1 MSDATPTP
9 IKDAYVAVVGV
20 SGAGKSS
27 FISTCAGK
35 QRPQHYSTAGMA
47 GSPFMYNDHLRVH
60 LIDTPGFSDA
70 GDKSDVEKLRTIAV
84 WLLEMFKQGKK
95 LSGVVFLHP
104 ISVQKP
110 LGPSLINVLMFAR
123 LYGEAFYE
131 SVALVTSMWGKVP
144 IKEGERREKELV
156 DSDQF
161 FGFMHERGSKTFRY
175 GFAHDNR
182 ESALRIISHIL
193 ESDRDIALDSQQG
206 VQETRAGTR
215 LEQVQLRDFSRKIK
229 QNNDGILKLYR
240 EQINALLREIRD
252 GAERQQKLTDKME
265 QIIECNDQEVRDV
278 KKRMEEME
286 AQARLAQAEL
296 ARVEDGFKRER
307 KDREKAALEELERA
321 KRDLTRQ
328 HQQEVERVRT
338 EMTSDASQREKA
350 VRDEMGAAAGKRETA
365 LKDDI
370 SRLKEQ
376 VNRAQGEVKA
386 IQSKMDQEM
395 QGWKKAETDL
405 RKSLEQQLKEVERH
419 RAELEKEEKAKATL
433 IRDAEEAKVMM
444 KKEMASQKTE
454 MDNQRL
460 QEVKQVREDMARQA
474 KQAEETMNKRLEQQ
488 KSDLNKQHE
497 QAVRAAREEMSRV
510 AKADLEKKEKEVK
523 AEADKLMQE
532 LKLVLEKKEKE
543 MKVERE
549 KLLQDIKKKEQAMDR
564 REEALKAE
572 MENVMKL
579 SDENLKEVQRQIEEW
594 EKERVERERQQKELM
609 ERERQ
614 QRELMARR
622 GRFKLFG

>member
-1 MSDATPTP
+1 
-9 IKDAYVAVVGV
+9 
-20 SGAGKSS
+20 
-27 FISTCAGK
+27 
-35 QRPQHYSTAGMA
+35 
-47 GSPFMYNDHLRVH
+47 MYNDHLRVH
-60 LIDTPGFSDA
+60 LIDTPGFSDT

-206 VQETRAGTR
+206 VQEARAGTR

-321 KRDLTRQ
+321 KRDLTHQ

-386 IQSKMDQEM
+386 LQSKMDQEM

-405 RKSLEQQLKEVERH
+405 KKSLEQQLKEVDRQ
-419 RAELEKEEKAKATL
+419 RAELEKVEKAKATL
-433 IRDAEEAKVMM
+433 IRDAEEAKEMM
-444 KKEMASQKTE
+444 KKEMARQKTD
-454 MDNQRL
+454 MDNQRVL
-460 QEVKQVREDMARQA
+460 EVKKVREDMARQA
-474 KQAEETMNKRLEQQ
+474 KQAEEAMNKRLEQQ
-488 KSDLNKQHE
+488 KFDLNKQHE
-497 QAVRAAREEMSRV
+497 QAVKAAQEEMSRV
-510 AKADLEKKEKEVK
+510 LKADLEKKEKDIK
-523 AEADKLMQE
+523 AEADKLVQE
-532 LKLVLEKKEKE
+532 MKLDIEKKEKAIKTEAERLVQDMKMDLEKKEKE
-543 MKVERE
+543 MKAERE
-549 KLLQDIKKKEQAMDR
+549 KLLQDIKRQEQAVNY
-564 REEALKAE
+564 REAAVKAE
-572 MENVMKL
+572 MENVLKL
-579 SDENLKEVQRQIEEW
+579 SDESLKQVQKQIEQW
-594 EKERVERERQQKELM
+594 EKERLD
-609 ERERQ
+609 RERQ